1 MALDST
7 SIVRLLTVERNRLFA
22 YIWAIVGDVHV
33 AEDVFQ
39 EVSMLVIEKGGELT
53 DEPELR
59 VWVRRA
65 ARFKALD
72 AVRQAKRRPVALDES
87 IIEKLE
93 GCWVQYDTVPESD
106 MVETLR
112 KCMRLLT
119 PNRRKLMVLRYTKGL
134 RTSQIAQQLGHQVTT
149 VRRSIARAHR
159 NLYDCVRNTL
169 AAKSQSHDD
178 E

>member
-7 SIVRLLTVERNRLFA
+7 SIVRLLTAERNRLFA
-22 YIWAIVGDVHV
+22 YIWAIVGDVHL

-39 EVSMLVIEKGGELT
+39 EVFLLVIEKGGELT

-65 ARFKALD
+65 ARYKAID
-72 AVRQAKRRPVALDES
+72 AVRQAKRRPAALDES

-93 GCWVQYDTVPESD
+93 ECWVQYDTVPESN
-106 MVETLR
+106 MVEMLR
-112 KCMRLLT
+112 DCMRLLT
-119 PNRRKLMVLRYTKGL
+119 PNRRNLMVLRYTKGL
-134 RTSQIAQQLGHQVTT
+134 RTSQIAQQLNRQVTA

-159 NLYDCVRNTL
+159 SLYDCVRIRL
-169 AAKSQSHDD
+169 AVKSRGHDD